1 MVGVGMDIIQSSH
14 SSFPVKYTETV
25 YSRITAQSW
34 SQEVILLSALS
45 INTRDV
51 HKELLSREEG
61 YIGIVS
67 STRTVYIIQYI
78 KTVYSYSI
86 HIYPAYTVL
95 PPLLSSDGASSIWS
109 PPPLV

>member
-67 STRTVYIIQYI
+67 STRTVYIIQY
-78 KTVYSYSI
+78 KNRLQLQY
-86 HIYPAYTVL
+86 IYPAYTVL